1 MGHYARILTDDE
13 LAKLSSDKS
22 AFNDFQKRKLESEL
36 QKNWDK
42 FYLRNK
48 TSFFKDRHWTRE
60 EFPKI
65 LPEACE
71 KGKKLLECG
80 CGVGNLI
87 FPLLEYFP
95 HLFIYA
101 CDFSL
106 RAVNYVKSNERF
118 DERKCFPFVCDLTK
132 DSLKNLINE
141 TDVDVC
147 TMIFLLSAIHP
158 ANIPAVLRNV
168 FKVLKAGAVVFVR
181 DYGLFDHAQLRF
193 GRGKKMEEN
202 LYVRQDGTFAYFFSE
217 DALRKLFVDNGYE
230 ELSVSYI
237 SNKTINRK
245 KNMEVPRIFIQA
257 GQTNNAKRT
266 QRSIITSTNSSLHG
280 RHLTPNYVKIK
291 IMIQQHLSSRIFVLV
306 VVVVLA
312 LICTTNGQ
320 LATYLDRAKQAE
332 NCMIWSSWGGC
343 TWIRGPTREHRWN
356 QPYFKQLSPLCQ
368 KSVFYSKLN
377 VFFGKAIENVIQ
389 YLKTITLDE
398 KPCGMCSYK
407 QSCGYKCHRRKGDN
421 RYVNRIFV
429 AESLCDE
436 RDFNG
441 ESQQQACH
449 TAYDALPKENDECQV
464 WPNRAISM
472 PNVTGDYRNIVNDF
486 QMSNCIKT
494 LDDNG
499 KIICRCCCH
508 PYHPHPKTF
517 QCQA

>member
-1 MGHYARILTDDE
+1 LTNTQCSVKIHCIVMGHYARILTDDE

-48 TSFFKDRHWTRE
+48 TSFFKDRHWTKE

-245 KNMEVPRIFIQA
+245 KNLEVPRIFIQE
-257 GQTNNAKRT
+257 TISRMMMIMLINL
-266 QRSIITSTNSSLHG
+266 II
-280 RHLTPNYVKIK
+280 
-291 IMIQQHLSSRIFVLV
+291 
-306 VVVVLA
+306 
-312 LICTTNGQ
+312 
-320 LATYLDRAKQAE
+320 YL
-332 NCMIWSSWGGC
+332 
-343 TWIRGPTREHRWN
+343 
-356 QPYFKQLSPLCQ
+356 
-368 KSVFYSKLN
+368 
-377 VFFGKAIENVIQ
+377 
-389 YLKTITLDE
+389 
-398 KPCGMCSYK
+398 
-407 QSCGYKCHRRKGDN
+407 
-421 RYVNRIFV
+421 
-429 AESLCDE
+429 
-436 RDFNG
+436 
-441 ESQQQACH
+441 
-449 TAYDALPKENDECQV
+449 
-464 WPNRAISM
+464 
-472 PNVTGDYRNIVNDF
+472 
-486 QMSNCIKT
+486 
-494 LDDNG
+494 
-499 KIICRCCCH
+499 
-508 PYHPHPKTF
+508 
-517 QCQA
+517 

>member
-245 KNMEVPRIFIQA
+245 KNLEVPRIFIQ
-257 GQTNNAKRT
+257 G
-266 QRSIITSTNSSLHG
+266 
-280 RHLTPNYVKIK
+280 
-291 IMIQQHLSSRIFVLV
+291 
-306 VVVVLA
+306 
-312 LICTTNGQ
+312 
-320 LATYLDRAKQAE
+320 
-332 NCMIWSSWGGC
+332 
-343 TWIRGPTREHRWN
+343 
-356 QPYFKQLSPLCQ
+356 
-368 KSVFYSKLN
+368 
-377 VFFGKAIENVIQ
+377 
-389 YLKTITLDE
+389 
-398 KPCGMCSYK
+398 
-407 QSCGYKCHRRKGDN
+407 
-421 RYVNRIFV
+421 
-429 AESLCDE
+429 
-436 RDFNG
+436 
-441 ESQQQACH
+441 
-449 TAYDALPKENDECQV
+449 
-464 WPNRAISM
+464 
-472 PNVTGDYRNIVNDF
+472 
-486 QMSNCIKT
+486 
-494 LDDNG
+494 
-499 KIICRCCCH
+499 
-508 PYHPHPKTF
+508 TF
-517 QCQA
+517 QKPFPGNDDYVDKFDNLSLQYHTNEQM

>member
-332 NCMIWSSWGGC
+332 NCMIWSSWVVAALSEKC
-343 TWIRGPTREHRWN
+343 LLFQVEH
-356 QPYFKQLSPLCQ
+356 
-368 KSVFYSKLN
+368 
-377 VFFGKAIENVIQ
+377 
-389 YLKTITLDE
+389 E